1 MGSSAAVSSQQLQDL
16 VGPGPANPSRPVN
29 IGDAGVAFI
38 LAAAGSIPGGAPTV
52 SFKGRLFALLEVSSH
67 KTAIFMAHQHLSGIL
82 IIARSQSAGLSP
94 LPLVKE

>member
-1 MGSSAAVSSQQLQDL
+1 MQVAGSAAVSSQQLQNL

-52 SFKGRLFALLEVSSH
+52 
-67 KTAIFMAHQHLSGIL
+67 
-82 IIARSQSAGLSP
+82 RSTYTPEITPTHSTKP
-94 LPLVKE
+94 LTRMQ

>member
-1 MGSSAAVSSQQLQDL
+1 MQQMQSL

-52 SFKGRLFALLEVSSH
+52 SPSDHV
-67 KTAIFMAHQHLSGIL
+67 IFTI
-82 IIARSQSAGLSP
+82 
-94 LPLVKE
+94 